1 MLYLLQKAILSG
13 AISFILTVI
22 LGRILIPVLRSIKM
36 GQKILDI
43 GPRWHKSKEGT
54 PTMGGIFFIG
64 GVTVAVIVFGIT
76 EAVSGMFEWRP
87 LAVNYGFILLNGL
100 IGIVD
105 DRTKFLKKQ
114 NKGLSAS
121 QKLILQFASAAAY
134 VFAFYAG
141 RHNDTSLAL
150 PFTSFRLEL
159 GMFYYI
165 FLIVGIVF
173 TVNSVNLT
181 DGIDGLAASV
191 TAAASLFL
199 CAISYRTE
207 LTGAMVLAAAV
218 FGGCLGFF
226 VYNAHPAKVFMGDTG
241 SLFLGGAVSALAIWL
256 DKPLL
261 LVFVGFVY
269 YLEAVSVVLQ
279 VASYKLF
286 KKRIF
291 KMSPI
296 HHHFEMCGWNEWTIV
311 GVAFA
316 VTVLLSVVGCYGYL
330 TIL

>member
-1 MLYLLQKAILSG
+1 MLQKAILSG
-13 AISFILTVI
+13 AISFLLTVI

-43 GPRWHKSKEGT
+43 GPRWHKNKEGT

-64 GVTVAVIVFGIT
+64 GATAAMIVYAVV
-76 EAVSGMFEWRP
+76 EAGTGAFDWRP
-87 LAVNYGFILLNGL
+87 LTVNYGFVLLNGL
-100 IGIVD
+100 IGFVD

-121 QKLILQFASAAAY
+121 QKLVLQFAAAAAY

-159 GMFYYI
+159 GIFYYV

-199 CAISYRTE
+199 CAMSCRLE
-207 LTGAMVLAAAV
+207 LTAAAV
-218 FGGCLGFF
+218 LSAAILGGCLGFF

-241 SLFLGGAVSALAIWL
+241 SLFLGGAVSAIAVWL

-269 YLEAVSVVLQ
+269 YLEAISVVLQ

-311 GVAFA
+311 GAAVA
-316 VTVLLSVVGCYGYL
+316 VTVLLSVLSCYGYL
-330 TIL
+330 SV